1 MSVRMHANQTD
12 EVGRGRREEDKK
24 KKKMRRRRRR
34 RRRRKVYEEALFKAG
49 EEDAWGGKKGRVTER
64 KCQKQQQRQRLLTPM
79 PQVLYH
85 LMRR

>member
-24 KKKMRRRRRR
+24 KMRRR

-49 EEDAWGGKKGRVTER
+49 EEDVWGGKKGRVTER

>member
-24 KKKMRRRRRR
+24 KMRRR